1 MCSRL
6 CILECVLGISG
17 LYLVFGGM
25 KLVYEGML
33 WHWFLYFI
41 CGGVFLYFVR
51 ISFACVGMFCI
62 WDSVFCI
69 WYFGLCV

>member
-1 MCSRL
+1 M

-41 CGGVFLYFVR
+41 CGHVFLYLYVNLLLGLVCFVYG
-51 ISFACVGMFCI
+51 IVFFVFGILDCVFSF
-62 WDSVFCI
+62 
-69 WYFGLCV
+69 